1 MTHWTED
8 DFKQWLY
15 GLKERDAH
23 ADTCGECSAEFG
35 RLAAQRRGIV
45 AQPEVSEAFLREQ
58 RRNIYGRLEHSM
70 RNFAP
75 LRWAISIA
83 VLLVVA
89 VSLTLPRWN
98 RSPVLLTNDEQLY
111 SDIAAIEQTDEPQAI
126 QPIHKLFEE
135 R

>member
-1 MTHWTED
+1 MKHWTET
-8 DFKQWLY
+8 DFREWLH

-23 ADTCGECSAEFG
+23 ADECPKCNAEFE
-35 RLAAQRRGIV
+35 RLAAKRRAIV
-45 AQPEVSEAFLREQ
+45 AQPEVSEAFLAEQ
-58 RRNIYGRLEHSM
+58 RRNIYNRLEHST

-75 LRWAISIA
+75 LRWALSIT

-98 RSPVLLTNDEQLY
+98 RPPVMLTNDEQLF
-111 SDIAAIEQTDEPQAI
+111 SDLAAIEQTDEPKAI
-126 QPIHKLFEE
+126 QPIHQLFEE